1 MRLLPSI
8 SFGTETYPERV
19 ARRLRIM
26 NIVAWLVAALSAYFA
41 LAGLSSPPG
50 VRAVEVPANGAAALC
65 FAALPLLHRFGPLVA
80 PLAFV
85 GLAYAFTFWI
95 VVGVGTGGGAWLG
108 YFTSVPLVVM
118 IFGPQHLLLNAAL
131 AAVAAT
137 LIVVLHLIVPVSTG
151 VLSANTLFYGNF
163 VINVVVGVALLFT
176 VVNYAAHQIAKA
188 EAAAEREYER
198 SENLLLELLPPAIA
212 ERLKDAEPVI
222 ADKYEAASVLFA
234 DMAGFTARASDLSP
248 EELVRFLN
256 RVFTEFDG
264 LVEKHGLEK
273 IKTTGDA
280 YMVVSG
286 VPKPRPDHAE
296 ALADF
301 ALDMRDIGAALR
313 DPQGRPVQIRIGMAS
328 GPVVAGVIGT
338 TKLFYDVWGDAVNVA
353 SRMEETDEAGMIQV
367 SQESYELLRGKFML
381 EQRGP
386 VEIKGK
392 GRMITWRLM
401 RRVEAQRGV
410 A

>member
-8 SFGTETYPERV
+8 SLGTVNYPERI

-26 NIVAWLVAALSAYFA
+26 NIAAWVAAALSAFFA
-41 LAGLSSPPG
+41 LRGFADPPG
-50 VRAVEVPANGAAALC
+50 HRLVEVTANGIAALC

-85 GLAYAFTFWI
+85 GFAYAFIFW
-95 VVGVGTGGGAWLG
+95 VVLGRGTGGGAWVG
-108 YFTSVPLVVM
+108 YLTAVPLVVM
-118 IFGPQHLLLNAAL
+118 IFGPQHLLLNAIL
-131 AAVAAT
+131 TAVATA
-137 LIVVLHLIVPVSTG
+137 LIIILHLTVPPNTG
-151 VLSANTLFYGNF
+151 ILSEHALFYGSF
-163 VINVVVGVALLFT
+163 VTNIVVGVALLFIA
-176 VVNYAAHQIAKA
+176 VNYASRQIARA
-188 EAAAEREYER
+188 EAVAEREYER

-212 ERLKDAEPVI
+212 ERLKNLEPVI

-234 DMAGFTARASDLSP
+234 DMAGFTARAGDLSP

-256 RVFTEFDG
+256 QVFSEFDG

-286 VPKPRPDHAE
+286 VPKPRSDHAE

-301 ALDMRDIGAALR
+301 ALDMRDIAAAPH
-313 DPQGRPVQIRIGMAS
+313 DPQGRPVRIRIGIAS

-367 SQESYELLRGKFML
+367 SQETYELLRGKFVL
-381 EQRGP
+381 ERRGL
-386 VEIKGK
+386 VEVKGK
-392 GRMITWRLM
+392 GRMVTWRLIG
-401 RRVEAQRGV
+401 RAGAQRGV

>member
-1 MRLLPSI
+1 MGLLSSI
-8 SFGTETYPERV
+8 NLGTKNYPERV
-19 ARRLRIM
+19 ARRLRVM
-26 NIVAWLVAALSAYFA
+26 NIAAWVAAALSAFFA
-41 LAGLSSPPG
+41 LRGFAAPPG
-50 VRAVEVPANGAAALC
+50 YRLIEVTANGIAALC
-65 FAALPLLHRFGPLVA
+65 FAALPLLHRFGPLAA

-85 GLAYAFTFWI
+85 GFAYAFIFW
-95 VVGVGTGGGAWLG
+95 VVLSTGTGGGAWVG
-108 YFTSVPLVVM
+108 YLTAVPLVVI
-118 IFGPQHLLLNAAL
+118 IFGPQHLLLNASLAAL
-131 AAVAAT
+131 AAA
-137 LIVVLHLIVPVSTG
+137 LIVILHLIAPANTG
-151 VLSANTLFYGNF
+151 MLPDDTLFYGNF
-163 VINVVVGVALLFT
+163 VTNVVVGMALLFT
-176 VVNYAAHQIAKA
+176 VVNYASRQIARA
-188 EAAAEREYER
+188 ENDAEREYAR
-198 SENLLLELLPPAIA
+198 SENLLLELLPRSIA
-212 ERLKDAEPVI
+212 ERLKNNEPVV
-222 ADKYEAASVLFA
+222 ADKYETASVLFA
-234 DMAGFTARASDLSP
+234 DMAGFTARASDMAP

-256 RVFTEFDG
+256 RVFTEFDA
-264 LVEKHGLEK
+264 LVDKHGLEK

-313 DPQGRPVQIRIGMAS
+313 DPQGRPVRIRIGMAS

-367 SQESYELLRGKFML
+367 SQGSYELLAGKFVL

-386 VEIKGK
+386 VDIKGK
-392 GRMITWRLM
+392 GRMVTWRLM
-401 RRVEAQRGV
+401 GRAARTGA